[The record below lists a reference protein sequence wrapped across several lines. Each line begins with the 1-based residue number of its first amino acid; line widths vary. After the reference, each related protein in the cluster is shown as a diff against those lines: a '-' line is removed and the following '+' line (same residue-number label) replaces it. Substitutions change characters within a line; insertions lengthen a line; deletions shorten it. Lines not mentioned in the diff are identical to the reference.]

1 MDSRTDLELLACMKD
16 GLADARERAF
26 QVLFERHQRRAFEV
40 AYRVLR
46 NRALASEAVQ
56 EAFLRVHR
64 KGADF
69 EARSQFSSWFHR
81 VVVNQAI
88 DLQRRERRHRAASFL
103 AGDRE
108 DDDAP
113 GVPEPTDEHSMGPIG
128 AAQEAERARLVRAA
142 MERLSPKLAEVVKLR
157 YPRGLSYEE
166 IGDLLDVPPGTVK
179 SRLNRA
185 HAALRGLLS
194 DLLEEGHG
202 D

>member
-1 MDSRTDLELLACMKD
+1 MDSRTDLELLACMKN
-16 GLADARERAF
+16 GLAEARERAF

-56 EAFLRVHR
+56 EAFLRVYR
-64 KGADF
+64 KGAAF

-88 DLQRRERRHRAASFL
+88 DLQRRERRHRAVSFSS
-103 AGDRE
+103 GDR
-108 DDDAP
+108 DDADAP
-113 GVPEPTDEHSMGPIG
+113 GLPEPPDVQSPGPVG
-128 AAQEAERARLVRAA
+128 AAQASERARIVRAA
-142 MERLSPKLAEVVKLR
+142 MERLSPKLAEVVRLR

-194 DLLEEGHG
+194 EVLDDESVE
-202 D
+202 